1 VTHSSALAGCGAGS
15 TTGTSSGLGATPV
28 RPTSVSSAMRLL
40 RRSFSAASSRKVSRS
55 KRACASR
62 VSVMV
67 AVPTSKLRLAEA
79 SCSAVAALPARV
91 VASAS
96 CAASTSK

>member
-1 VTHSSALAGCGAGS
+1 MSAGATSGSSTGAASG
-15 TTGTSSGLGATPV
+15 TGTLPG
-28 RPTSVSSAMRLL
+28 RPTSWSSAIFLTC
-40 RRSFSAASSRKVSRS
+40 RSFSAAISCDTTRS

-67 AVPTSKLRLAEA
+67 EVPTSKLRLAAA
-79 SCSAVAALPARV
+79 SCSATAAFCARTSDSV
-91 VASAS
+91 S

>member
-1 VTHSSALAGCGAGS
+1 LAGVVCGRA
-15 TTGTSSGLGATPV
+15 TGVTSGLGV
-28 RPTSVSSAMRLL
+28 VLGLPTSWSSAMRLVS
-40 RRSFSAASSRKVSRS
+40 RSFSAWISCAVARS

-79 SCSAVAALPARV
+79 SCSVMAALLWRV
-91 VASAS
+91 VESVS

>member
-1 VTHSSALAGCGAGS
+1 LTSGGISPGRF
-15 TTGTSSGLGATPV
+15 TGGSSGLGVVPG
-28 RPTSVSSAMRLL
+28 RPTSWSSASFLTS
-40 RRSFSAASSRKVSRS
+40 RSFSAAICCAVTRS

-67 AVPTSKLRLAEA
+67 LVPTSKLRLAEA
-79 SCSAVAALPARV
+79 SCSDTAVLLAATKAT
-91 VASAS
+91 AS